1 MKPLPVDRRL
11 DAATLRK
18 AAPASKPPRRRL
30 GRWLAR
36 AVIALVWGGLALGLI
51 FLWLIHDLPRPRDA
65 ITARRPSLTLEDSA
79 GHVIARYGDIVGA
92 TVHLADLPPDLPAA
106 VVAVEDRRF
115 FHHGALD
122 GWGMARA
129 AFVDLTARRIVQGGS
144 TLSQQVAKTLFLSNR
159 RTFRRKIQEIILSYW
174 IYNHFSRNQILEIWL
189 NRVYLGAGAFGVDA
203 AARVYFG
210 IPARRLALWQAAM
223 IAGLPRAPA
232 RFNPRADPAA
242 AIARTRQVLAAMRV
256 AGVITEATENAAIA
270 AIALPPLPGG
280 GWFADWAAEQAE
292 SGLPQGE
299 DATLRTSLDSRLQAA
314 ASSGLKA
321 LLDGPGAGAG
331 VGEGAVVALDA
342 ATGAVRAMVGGRAES
357 GGGFNRAVAA
367 RRQPGSAFKPFV
379 WLAALERGETP
390 ASLVEDAPIRIG
402 TWAPRDIEHR
412 YQGAITLTAALA
424 QSSNTAA
431 VRLLLRSGGP
441 GAVIALAR
449 RLGIGDPLPDDAS
462 LALGTA
468 SVGLLELT
476 ASYAP
481 FFNGGNR
488 IQPHYLATGPRVT
501 APVIAQAEAA
511 MMKTMLAAVVSEGT
525 GRAAAIP
532 GETVAGKTG
541 TSQAYRDAWFIGAV
555 RGTLIGV
562 WLGND
567 DASPTK
573 GITGGSLPAR
583 LFHDLALVVA
593 RE

>member
-1 MKPLPVDRRL
+1 M
-11 DAATLRK
+11 
-18 AAPASKPPRRRL
+18 
-30 GRWLAR
+30 
-36 AVIALVWGGLALGLI
+36 
-51 FLWLIHDLPRPRDA
+51 
-65 ITARRPSLTLEDSA
+65 LTLEDRT
-79 GHVIARYGDIVGA
+79 GRVIARYGDVVGA
-92 TVHLADLPPDLPAA
+92 TVHLTDLPPYVPAA

-115 FHHGALD
+115 FSHGALD
-122 GWGMARA
+122 WRGLARA
-129 AFVDLTARRIVQGGS
+129 AFIDLTSGRIVQGGS

-159 RTFRRKIQEIILSYW
+159 RTFRRKIQEVILAYW
-174 IYNHFSRNQILEIWL
+174 IYDHFTRNQILEIWL

-210 IPARRLALWQAAM
+210 LPARHASLWQAAM
-223 IAGLPRAPA
+223 IAGIPRAPA
-232 RFNPRADPAA
+232 RFNPHANASA
-242 AIARTRQVLAAMRV
+242 AIARTRQVLAAMRETG
-256 AGVITEATENAAIA
+256 AITEAAESAAIA
-270 AIALPPLPGG
+270 AIKLPPIPGG
-280 GWFADWAAEQAE
+280 GWFADWVAEQAE
-292 SGLPQGE
+292 PALPPGE
-299 DATLRTSLDSRLQAA
+299 DATLKTTLDSRLQTEAETR
-314 ASSGLKA
+314 LKA
-321 LLDGPGAGAG
+321 LLDGPGLAAD

-379 WLAALERGETP
+379 WLTALVHGETP
-390 ASLVEDAPIRIG
+390 ASLVEDAPIRLG
-402 TWAPRDIEHR
+402 AWAPHDLEHR

-431 VRLLLRSGGP
+431 IRLLLRNGGP
-441 GAVIALAR
+441 RAVIATAR
-449 RLGIGDPLPDDAS
+449 RCGISDPLPDDAS

-476 ASYAP
+476 AAYAP
-481 FFNGGNR
+481 FFNGGAALR
-488 IQPHYLATGPRVT
+488 PRYLET
-501 APVIAQAEAA
+501 APARRTQVIPPEAAA

-525 GRAAAIP
+525 GRNAAIS
-532 GETVAGKTG
+532 GEIVAGKTG
-541 TSQAYRDAWFIGAV
+541 TSQDYRDAWFVGAV

>member
-1 MKPLPVDRRL
+1 MKLPPVDHRL
-11 DAATLRK
+11 DPATLRK
-18 AAPASKPPRRRL
+18 SAEAGKPRRRRA
-30 GRWLAR
+30 RWLAR
-36 AVIALVWGGLALGLI
+36 AIIAVVWGGLALGLVG
-51 FLWLIHDLPRPRDA
+51 LWLIYDLPRPEDA
-65 ITARRPSLTLEDSA
+65 VTLRRPSLTLEDRT

-92 TVHLADLPPDLPAA
+92 TVHLADLPPYLPAA

-115 FHHGALD
+115 FRHGALD

-129 AFVDLTARRIVQGGS
+129 AFIDLTAGRIVQGGS
-144 TLSQQVAKTLFLSNR
+144 TLEQQVAKTLFLSNR
-159 RTFRRKIQEIILSYW
+159 RTFRRKLQEAILSFWLYD
-174 IYNHFSRNQILEIWL
+174 HFSRTEILEIWL
-189 NRVYLGAGAFGVDA
+189 NWVYLGAGAFGVDA

-210 IPARRLALWQAAM
+210 IPARRVSLWQAAM

-242 AIARTRQVLAAMRV
+242 AIARTRQVLAAMREG
-256 AGVITEATENAAIA
+256 GVITEAAENAAVA
-270 AIALPPLPGG
+270 AIALPPLAGG

-292 SGLPQGE
+292 PGLPPGE
-299 DATLRTSLDSRLQAA
+299 DMTLRTSLDSRLQAVA
-314 ASSGLKA
+314 EARLKA
-321 LLDGPGAGAG
+321 LLDGPGASAG
-331 VGEGAVVALDA
+331 VSEGAVVALDA

-367 RRQPGSAFKPFV
+367 RRQPGSAFKPFI
-379 WLAALERGETP
+379 WLAALARGETP

-402 TWAPRDIEHR
+402 SWVPHDLEHR
-412 YQGAITLTAALA
+412 YLGTITLTTALA

-441 GAVIALAR
+441 RAVIALAR
-449 RLGIGDPLPDDAS
+449 KLGINDPLPDDAS

-481 FFNGGNR
+481 FFNGGNAVRPKFLEAGPAVR
-488 IQPHYLATGPRVT
+488 I
-501 APVIAQAEAA
+501 PVITPAEAA
-511 MMKTMLAAVVSEGT
+511 MMRTMLAAVVSDGT

-532 GETVAGKTG
+532 GESVAGKTG

-562 WLGND
+562 WFGND

-573 GITGGSLPAR
+573 GVTGGSLPAR
-583 LFHDLALVVA
+583 LFHDLAVIVA